1 MRATQRETS
10 GLLET
15 STEVD
20 LKQQDNGTKQRELQA
35 HEILP
40 RLGVDAVLLPVG
52 SKKNPIGNGWQKR
65 RYDQTQTPKYQE
77 KLKKNPAIGVLLGA
91 ASQGLCSIDCDC
103 DYFKSELLKLNPSL
117 RDTLQTKAKKGG
129 NLWVVVEGYIPRTH
143 MLKSNGTPL
152 GEWRSERCHTVIAG
166 AHPEGLK
173 YRVIVDN
180 PPVRLRFSDLK
191 WPENDTDWP
200 QSLKVTHASPLPPSS
215 SSQYSL
221 SSLSQI
227 RPLSLAEKLAAEEE
241 ALSKMPKSTRK
252 LYDTFIKRRFTPKQ
266 GCRNAHIVG
275 MGAFLFQ
282 TVGKKQLVAL
292 LEAYY
297 DLNQSLFEDSK
308 AIHMAEVAAII
319 EGRRSTWLESLN
331 PDERALYESLPV
343 LYREAFRICRDLAL
357 YPKKEAGG
365 YDFFLSC
372 NDLGCRLD
380 CHPQEAHRILESL
393 KALRLLSVAI
403 QGTQHSKEA
412 AGIATRWIWLTP
424 QPKPAQKSF

>member
-52 SKKNPIGNGWQKR
+52 PNKNPIGNGWQKR

-77 KLKKNPAIGVLLGA
+77 KLKKYPAIGVLLGK
-91 ASQGLCSIDCDC
+91 ASQGLCTIDCDC
-103 DYFKSELLKLNPSL
+103 DQFKSELLKLNPRL

-173 YRVIVDN
+173 YRVIVDK

-191 WPENDTDWP
+191 WPKNDTDWP
-200 QSLKVTHASPLPPSS
+200 QSLKATHASPSPLSS
-215 SSQYSL
+215 SSEYSL
-221 SSLSQI
+221 SSISQI
-227 RPLSLAEKLAAEEE
+227 RSLSLAEKLAAEEE

-252 LYDTFIKRRFTPKQ
+252 LYDTYIKRRFTPKQ
-266 GCRNAHIVG
+266 GCRNAHVVG

-282 TVGKKQLVAL
+282 TVGEKQLFAL

-297 DLNQSLFEDSK
+297 DFNQSLFEDSK
-308 AIHMAEVAAII
+308 ATHMAEVAAII
-319 EGRRSTWLESLN
+319 EGRRATWLDGLN
-331 PDERALYESLPV
+331 PDERTLFESLPAP
-343 LYREAFRICRDLAL
+343 YGEAFRICRDLAL
-357 YPKKEAGG
+357 HTKKEVAG

-372 NDLGCRLD
+372 NDLGHRLD
-380 CHPQEAHRILESL
+380 CHPQKAHRILESFQ
-393 KALRLLSVAI
+393 AAGLLSVAI
-403 QGTQHSKEA
+403 QGTRHSKDA
-412 AGIATRWIWLTP
+412 SGKATYWLWHTS
-424 QPKPAQKSF
+424 KSK

>member
-1 MRATQRETS
+1 MRAAQRETS

-15 STEVD
+15 SAEVD
-20 LKQQDNGTKQRELQA
+20 MKPQEDGIKQRELQA

-40 RLGVDAVLLPVG
+40 RLGVNAVLLPVG
-52 SKKNPIGNGWQKR
+52 PNKNPIGNGWQKR

-77 KLKKNPAIGVLLGA
+77 KLKKNPAIGVLLGKS
-91 ASQGLCSIDCDC
+91 SQGLCTIDCDC
-103 DYFKSELLKLNPSL
+103 DQFKNELLELNPRL
-117 RDTLQTKAKKGG
+117 RDTLQTKAKKGC

-173 YRVIVDN
+173 YRVIVDK

-200 QSLKVTHASPLPPSS
+200 QSLKATHASPSPLSS

-221 SSLSQI
+221 SSLSQT

-252 LYDTFIKRRFTPKQ
+252 LYDTYIKRRFTPKQ
-266 GCRNAHIVG
+266 GCRNAHVVG

-282 TVGKKQLVAL
+282 TVGEKQLVAL

-297 DLNQSLFEDSK
+297 DFNQSVFKDSK
-308 AIHMAEVAAII
+308 ATHMAEVAAII
-319 EGRRSTWLESLN
+319 EGRRATWLEGLN
-331 PDERALYESLPV
+331 PDERTLYESLPAA
-343 LYREAFRICRDLAL
+343 YGEAFRICRDLTLQA
-357 YPKKEAGG
+357 KKEAAG

-372 NDLGCRLD
+372 NDLGVRLD
-380 CHPQEAHRILESL
+380 FHPQKAHRILESFQ
-393 KALRLLSVAI
+393 ALGLLSVAI
-403 QGTQHSKEA
+403 QGTRHTKDA
-412 AGIATRWIWLTP
+412 AGRATRWIWHP
-424 QPKPAQKSF
+424 PKSIYA